1 MEQSDGVPEQPL
13 EQSSGPGR
21 QEHRRQSDINDL
33 EIREK
38 TQEEFLEERKVL
50 VARLSQM
57 RNKTKF
63 NPLHT
68 LISSQ
73 IKLTLGSADNPLNW
87 DPALHLNTDLYYEVI
102 KFAMEH
108 QPDLIEGVMAELT
121 DGSQPLETDDVTRYT
136 QYKRY
141 LELALLQADLQH
153 THTCTLGCHTTHCT
167 KHNAQCTM
175 LNTHRILHTV

>member
-1 MEQSDGVPEQPL
+1 MTAGAEVPEEVPEQL
-13 EQSSGPGR
+13 VEQSSAAAR

-38 TQEEFLEERKVL
+38 TREEFLEERKVV

-63 NPLHT
+63 NPLHSQ
-68 LISSQ
+68 ISTQ
-73 IKLTLGSADNPLNW
+73 IKLTLGSNHNPLNW
-87 DPALHLNTDLYYEVI
+87 DPALHLNTDLYCEVI

-108 QPDLIEGVMAELT
+108 QPDIMEGVMAELT

-136 QYKRY
+136 QCKGY
-141 LELALLQADLQH
+141 LDSALLN
-153 THTCTLGCHTTHCT
+153 TL
-167 KHNAQCTM
+167 
-175 LNTHRILHTV
+175 LNMKKFPTDGFSL